1 MRTKM
6 IRLGATLV
14 AFAALAVG
22 GSTIASAKAPHKPG
36 PAAHQTKSAKAK
48 ATTRAT
54 SSAKSTKD
62 DGETADAGNDTD
74 GAAQAAACEKA
85 GVTGDNVNYDDATG
99 TCTADTGGND

>member
-22 GSTIASAKAPHKPG
+22 GSSIASAKAPHKPG
-36 PAAHQTKSAKAK
+36 AAVHQTKTAKAK
-48 ATTRAT
+48 STRSI
-54 SSAKSTKD
+54 SSAKSAKEASEPAESGT
-62 DGETADAGNDTD
+62 DAD
-74 GAAQAAACEKA
+74 GAAQAAACAKA

-99 TCTADTGGND
+99 TCTADTGGNG